1 MTVSMIG
8 RYYARYNQLDS
19 YPEGRGQDL
28 VNSIPKDRKKYTG
41 EIQLKAS
48 SGETLDRLDQNG

>member
-1 MTVSMIG
+1 MIG

-19 YPEGRGQDL
+19 YLEGHGQDL
-28 VNSIPKDRKKYTG
+28 VNSIPKEKYTG